1 MSLTKAQQY
10 QTGIAAAIVSRKYSD
25 DGRTPIYE
33 RGFSNPTPGFL
44 AHASGIARTGV
55 RFDAGSSAI
64 GQPITSCTVFCRKTG
79 SPIGPITV
87 CIRKNSDGT
96 IGETLGTFD
105 VQNAGPAGTI
115 QSFACRKPDASYNIV
130 ALDRLSVEFPSG
142 TSDIYDAVLNTTQ
155 GAVANHTS
163 QSFNGS
169 TWSEFA
175 RSLVYIE
182 RLMMSR
188 HG

>member
-130 ALDRLSVEFPSG
+130 A
-142 TSDIYDAVLNTTQ
+142 YDAVLNTTQ